1 MGSPYPIELRDRV
14 VGAMRR
20 GMSSYE
26 AAEHFEVSQSSAM
39 RWFHRADQMGS
50 PAALPMGG
58 KRPFV
63 LAAHRDWVLGRIAA
77 QPDIVLRALLAE
89 LHERGVAVSYFGL
102 WHLVKRAGLSFKKNS
117 ARQRTR
123 PAGRGTAARKVA

>member
-1 MGSPYPIELRDRV
+1 MGSPYTIELRDRV

-26 AAEHFEVSQSSAM
+26 AAEHFELSQSSAM

-58 KRPFV
+58 KRPF
-63 LAAHRDWVLGRIAA
+63 A
-77 QPDIVLRALLAE
+77 LAE
-89 LHERGVAVSYFGL
+89 RTATGCSDGL
-102 WHLVKRAGLSFKKNS
+102 RRSLTSCCAPCWPNCMN
-117 ARQRTR
+117 
-123 PAGRGTAARKVA
+123 AALW